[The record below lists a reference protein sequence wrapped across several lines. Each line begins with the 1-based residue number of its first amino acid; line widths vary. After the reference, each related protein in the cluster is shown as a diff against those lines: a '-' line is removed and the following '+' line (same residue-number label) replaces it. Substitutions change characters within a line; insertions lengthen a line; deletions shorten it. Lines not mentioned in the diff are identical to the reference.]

1 VIALGTLDLFEVIG
15 KGGMGVVWRGIH
27 RPTKQPV
34 AVKFLTSEGVN
45 QPWYVEAFRAE
56 VRAVARLHHPSIITV
71 FDHGLVT
78 EDVAQASQGQ
88 LVAGC
93 PYLVMEYM
101 AGGSLLER
109 CGLLRWPS
117 IQQVLVN
124 LLDGLAH
131 AHARGV
137 IHRDIKPENVL
148 VTRDLKTI
156 KLTDFS
162 IAHAIAAPSETDQE
176 AIMGTPSYM
185 APEQFGVHWRDY
197 GPWTDLYSLGCFSY
211 ALLTGHPPFAH
222 ITNPNELIRAHLTQE
237 VPPIET
243 IIAVPKAFEK
253 WIERLLKKDMNHRY
267 RRAADAAH
275 ALLRI
280 PLPAGEETPSE
291 AIDSKSPP
299 AINATTL
306 PTRIW
311 ADMETMRSTDTV
323 VDTIPLDS
331 PWWDNK
337 TTQGQVKKTQDTVI
351 LSNGE
356 QPRLPFERT
365 ALAKPSDAGAPA
377 NVRKQDSIRI
387 NASPPVPSTWHQ
399 SNQELDE
406 HRWIGPGLELFAMR
420 EFPFVGREKERD
432 ALWQHLQDIQQENTV
447 RAVVVH
453 GAAGAGKSRIVE
465 WFCRRAHEIGGATV
479 LKTHHTQLYGADEGP
494 AGMLTRYL
502 RCRGLSH
509 RAVLNR
515 VKAELQNQYITDW
528 AECHAVTELLVAVN
542 AHDDDGNHSTVR
554 LQSPKERHAV
564 VRRFLER
571 LSHERP
577 VIVWLDDVHWSL
589 ESLDFVRSML
599 QSSVDEKARILLILT
614 VQDEVLASTK
624 AQSLLLD
631 TILEDTLAA
640 EMMLQPLSVSEQTHL
655 VGKLL
660 DLDEDLT
667 YQIVSRTQGNPLFA
681 MQLVSDWVRRG
692 LLDRGEHGLRL
703 KTGADTSLPKDVLE
717 TWSSRIDQLL
727 RRLSKDDEVALEVA
741 AVMGQEVV
749 ESIWQDICGRLA
761 IQPSDSLLDTLF
773 DHHLASREVDID
785 PTVWRFS
792 HGMICETLK
801 KRAHNAGR
809 WQQIHRCCAETETTH
824 PLWDVIERRGR
835 HFMLAGEG
843 STALD
848 YLMRSGR
855 VHAEKGEFRQ
865 AFTVLKNCDKA
876 ISISPGK
883 NDDRRDADVQLLR
896 IRVLSGLRRSQEG
909 EDLAMEVENTAQKHG
924 WEFLRLE
931 AMLLRARCIQG
942 RGRNAEC
949 WAIYEE
955 NLLLAEKGGHQALAA
970 EVRGWMGQHKNHAG
984 DIEGASEYFL
994 EAVNAYETMGKPSD
1008 GVRFRYGL
1016 ACVEYELNNMSAAR
1030 SHLQMAQQSY
1040 EARGDRAG
1048 IALCI
1053 HMLGEF
1059 ERHDGDMEKAALR
1072 YEEAGEMFRAVGAG
1086 NETISWATLALVRIL
1101 QEQYRP
1107 ARNLLNR
1114 CLRQLERQDHQ
1125 FMEAHVYA
1133 CLTCCSG
1140 ADANWAEWDTHFER
1154 TVTLLESTK
1163 YVEKDVAWSMT
1174 HAGDLARSKNQ
1185 LDRAQK
1191 CYKVAINQWTS
1202 LQNDDEISAIH
1213 RVLAEI
1219 GGTAD

>member
-1 VIALGTLDLFEVIG
+1 MIALGTLDLFEVIG
-15 KGGMGVVWRGIH
+15 KGGMGVVWRGVH
-27 RPTKQPV
+27 RPTSQPV

-78 EDVAQASQGQ
+78 EDVAQASEGQ

-93 PYLVMEYM
+93 PYLVMEYV
-101 AGGSLLER
+101 AGGSLLDR
-109 CGLLRWPS
+109 CGLLRWPT
-117 IQQVLVN
+117 IQQVLIK

-243 IIAVPKAFEK
+243 TVAVPKAFEK
-253 WIERLLKKDMNHRY
+253 WIARLLKKDLNRRY

-275 ALLRI
+275 ALLSI
-280 PLPAGEETPSE
+280 PIPEDEETPPEDIESNI
-291 AIDSKSPP
+291 AVTM
-299 AINATTL
+299 NATTL
-306 PTRIW
+306 PTKVW
-311 ADMETMRSTDTV
+311 AEMKTVIVRDTE
-323 VDTIPLDS
+323 VDTMPKDA
-331 PWWDNK
+331 PWWDNN
-337 TTQGQVKKTQDTVI
+337 TRRVPVEDANNASIHPQED
-351 LSNGE
+351 LRRLAF
-356 QPRLPFERT
+356 QPT
-365 ALAKPSDAGAPA
+365 ALAIPSQDNAP
-377 NVRKQDSIRI
+377 VPVQKFDSIRI

-399 SNQELDE
+399 PEQSVDE

-432 ALWQHLQDIQQENTV
+432 TLWQHLQDIQQENTV
-447 RAVVVH
+447 CAVVVH
-453 GAAGAGKSRIVE
+453 GAVGTGKSRIVE

-479 LKTHHTQLYGADEGP
+479 LKTHHTQLYGPDEGP
-494 AGMLTRYL
+494 TGMLARYL

-528 AECHAVTELLVAVN
+528 AECHAVTELLVATG

-577 VIVWLDDVHWSL
+577 VIVWLDDIHWSL

-599 QSSVDEKARILLILT
+599 QTSVDEKARILLIVT
-614 VQDEVLASTK
+614 AQDAALANTT
-624 AQSLLLD
+624 AQASLMD
-631 TILEDTLAA
+631 TILEDDRTNDITLP
-640 EMMLQPLSVSEQTHL
+640 PLSLREQTHL
-655 VGKLL
+655 VGELL

-681 MQLVSDWVRRG
+681 MQLVSDWVQRG
-692 LLDRGEHGLRL
+692 LLERGKHGLCL
-703 KTGADTSLPKDVLE
+703 KSGEDLSLPKDILE

-727 RRLSKDDEVALEVA
+727 ASLSKDDEVALEVA

-749 ESIWQDICGRLA
+749 ENIWQDICGRLA

-773 DHHLASREVDID
+773 EHHLAYREPDID
-785 PTVWRFS
+785 PTVWNFR
-792 HGMICETLK
+792 HGMICETIK

-1114 CLRQLERQDHQ
+1114 CLRQLERQDQQ

-1191 CYKVAINQWTS
+1191 CYKVALSQWTS
-1202 LQNDDEISAIH
+1202 LQNDDEVSAIQE
-1213 RVLAEI
+1213 VLAEI
-1219 GGTAD
+1219 GGATN